1 MLTPK
6 NRYSNKKRLMTAA
19 TARKS
24 RRSARSLKQNRKK
37 KSKRKLIDS
46 VRGKIRR
53 AMNLSN
59 VGNSE
64 KVKIQS
70 PVSLGI
76 SQLGQPTHKIDYLS
90 SLNERF
96 QRMKGKKA
104 FSRKLKFLDSIIES
118 RLQEEMNI

>member
-59 VGNSE
+59 VGNNE

-76 SQLGQPTHKIDYLS
+76 SQLGQPTNKIDYLS